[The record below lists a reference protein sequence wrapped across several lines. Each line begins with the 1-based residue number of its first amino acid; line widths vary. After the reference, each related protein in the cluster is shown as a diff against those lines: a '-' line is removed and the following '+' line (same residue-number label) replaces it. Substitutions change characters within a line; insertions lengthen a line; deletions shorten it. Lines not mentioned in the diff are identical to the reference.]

1 MKWTPILLRTQT
13 LLLALLVLPGG
24 LAAQLPKGSQQV
36 RVVELDPTL
45 GLSPRAYAEGK
56 GELKKFDLSVDG
68 SSPLTAL
75 PQFVD
80 RETPVLETNCFYP
93 DLKLVYRDYTYVV
106 STHCAS
112 IYKFRNLKP
121 WETSRY
127 PLADDFIYTES
138 LVRYFH
144 TLRDSLFGNRFDV
157 FYERLADSE
166 PSAYALHLQKQTSP
180 EPERELPSV
189 EIAVDKP
196 KPDEAK
202 PHETSVAEPKP
213 VSVALPAPVEPTS
226 PPVVA
231 EAAPAKTER
240 SRPTDIRDMPAPPQR
255 RGSVPKVIH
264 TPTSGSDL
272 PAYMKAKPVEQ
283 KPKDDLLDKV
293 AEDLEFD
300 LKLDDTPKPAEAS
313 PAVTSPPKLLD
324 PTAVDARAAEVQA
337 RPQPTPAPQPEPA
350 PTPAPRP
357 ASQLKE
363 TLAPHWASLQAPR
376 VSLPARPVI
385 APDQFAPIVVTQP
398 EIMLEPDPVPETAAL
413 NPAPKPEA
421 KPVAPASKPTPV
433 PKPSPVPTP
442 APKPVPVSA
451 PVPEAKRVEAEESLD
466 ADLEVG
472 EEVHEEADDDVTDE
486 GMDGIDGL
494 EDDDRDG
501 FIDEGDSLDSEMDS
515 LLGDE
520 EDDMDFEEDDG
531 LDIGDF

>member
-13 LLLALLVLPGG
+13 LLLVLLVLPGR

-80 RETPVLETNCFYP
+80 REMPVLETNCFYP

-144 TLRDSLFGNRFDV
+144 TLRDSLFGNRFDA

-166 PSAYALHLQKQTSP
+166 PSAYAQHLQKQTSP
-180 EPERELPSV
+180 APERELPSV
-189 EIAVDKP
+189 EIATDKP
-196 KPDEAK
+196 KPNEAK
-202 PHETSVAEPKP
+202 PQETPTVEPKP
-213 VSVALPAPVEPTS
+213 VSVAQPAPAEPTS
-226 PPVVA
+226 ASPVS
-231 EAAPAKTER
+231 EAAPVKPER

-283 KPKDDLLDKV
+283 KPSDDLLDKV
-293 AEDLEFD
+293 AKDLEFD
-300 LKLDDTPKPAEAS
+300 LKLDDAPKPAQTS
-313 PAVTSPPKLLD
+313 PAVTSSPKLLD
-324 PTAVDARAAEVQA
+324 PTTVDARAAEMQA
-337 RPQPTPAPQPEPA
+337 PPQPTPAPAPAPATVPEPA
-350 PTPAPRP
+350 PAPAPRP
-357 ASQLKE
+357 ESQLKE

-376 VSLPARPVI
+376 VSLPLRPVI
-385 APDQFAPIVVTQP
+385 TPDQFAPIIVTQP

-421 KPVAPASKPTPV
+421 KPAAPA
-433 PKPSPVPTP
+433 PKPTP
-442 APKPVPVSA
+442 APVPSPAAKPVPA
-451 PVPEAKRVEAEESLD
+451 PAPEAKRMEAEESLD

-472 EEVHEEADDDVTDE
+472 EEVHEEAEEEAADE

-515 LLGDE
+515 LLGDDE
-520 EDDMDFEEDDG
+520 EEMDFEEDDG
-531 LDIGDF
+531 LDVGDF